1 MALKTNYKED
11 ILNTA
16 VNTKRK
22 YNMINNS
29 DGTVSFED
37 VTVYTQLG
45 DTFGAADINNT
56 NSRIEEVF
64 QCASDGKALI
74 AEAVTGKGIETSAD
88 DTYEQMAD
96 NIKAIATDPIIDV
109 SYADESAIYADKHQD
124 GTATTSITLLK
135 NSTYIVTSFY
145 SFAAFD
151 GSFYGVNCTVT
162 DIEVTN
168 TSGELSNLK
177 NYNNASRIKDNDDY
191 KFTSWRGY
199 RVDRIVTSDID
210 SNYTASCTMSSSYEK
225 LLYLNIV
232 AVRIE

>member
-37 VTVYTQLG
+37 VTAYTQVG

-88 DTYEQMAD
+88 DTYEQMSN
-96 NIKAIATDPIIDV
+96 NIASIPVGV
-109 SYADESAIYADKHQD
+109 SKCYASHKVIERVESSGHDWVGTVTND
-124 GTATTSITLLK
+124 GVSLEA
-135 NSTYIVTSFY
+135 NATYIVTLSY
-145 SFAAFD
+145 HQSVEH
-151 GSFYGVNCTVT
+151 GSAPGVNYLCSWKEVAFPSGATVALLNEESYGGIGLLRNYKVDT
-162 DIEVTN
+162 ADVGGVVEVVVE
-168 TSGELSNLK
+168 TSK
-177 NYNNASRIKDNDDY
+177 YY
-191 KFTSWRGY
+191 
-199 RVDRIVTSDID
+199 DRNVMLVVC
-210 SNYTASCTMSSSYEK
+210 ALC
-225 LLYLNIV
+225 
-232 AVRIE
+232 